1 MVDEK
6 MLHEQIKLSAF
17 WEALMEMKLVAR
29 LSGEDFGISVLDKSY
44 QEMNP
49 LNLIDELVRE
59 YAVRKYDDNLL
70 SNVWEYSVEDIED
83 VEKMRITMWLVFVNW
98 NRTPASTWFD
108 KNLKKCSLNFT
119 ISPHPATATIT
130 LYLTYIICKKGE
142 MDYYN
147 STPVFSISLK
157 KTDGDLKEILDDL
170 KRKIDRTY
178 ELLSEAGFIK
188 LHYSKATR
196 K

>member
-6 MLHEQIKLSAF
+6 MLHEQIKSSAF

-29 LSGEDFGISVLDKSY
+29 LSGEDFGISVLDKPY
-44 QEMNP
+44 REMNP

-70 SNVWEYSVEDIED
+70 SNVWEYSVEGIED
-83 VEKMRITMWLVFVNW
+83 VEKMKITMWLVFVNW

-119 ISPHPATATIT
+119 INPHPATATIV
-130 LYLTYIICKKGE
+130 LYLTYTIYKKDKAGE
-142 MDYYN
+142 HN
-147 STPVFSISLK
+147 SLPVFSISLEK
-157 KTDGDLKEILDDL
+157 IDGDLKEVLDDL
-170 KRKIDRTY
+170 KRKIARNF
-178 ELLSEAGFIK
+178 ELLMGTSFK
-188 LHYSKATR
+188 KH
-196 K
+196 